1 VLIRRTKRNKINLLI
16 FERTKKSMGF
26 INARSNFETAKNS
39 STDQVIKKLADG
51 LIELSR
57 GIESALKEIKE
68 QGNSRS

>member
-1 VLIRRTKRNKINLLI
+1 
-16 FERTKKSMGF
+16 MGF